1 MQKKYKLFKQKG
13 NKMTFTGTERVID
26 VSDTTALELLNKEAE
41 DLTKKKQMTYK
52 WVEAPSL

>member
-13 NKMTFTGTERVID
+13 NKMTFTGTEKVID
-26 VSDTTALELLNKEAE
+26 TSNATELELLTKEAE